1 MKTSKNLV
9 ALTVLSIITY
19 ISVSF
24 FLTESINSILYY
36 SMFLFIIIMISI
48 LTISIIDQKF
58 HLYKDR
64 KKHVMKEIDK
74 NNKIIKENLLMNE
87 RFHKIDEENKKLV
100 NQALMFDELFYES
113 LDLSNQMVFVKD
125 MTGRYKYINQ
135 TFLDSYNLDKESII
149 DKTDH
154 IFLRYDRFKPV
165 IQKDLR
171 DDELLKSGVKESLI
185 TNTSIPRDFGDDII
199 IRTHKSIFTY
209 NNERFILGV
218 SSDITENELNEEKY
232 KKEIKKYEKKL
243 EKKNKLLD
251 SIRQLTRLFYSAEVA
266 TSDEF
271 EKLLMSIFDFSMDL
285 IDEAD
290 YGSIYIF
297 ENEKVKYLKSYGFDV
312 EQLNALEIPAEDFLN
327 VLSKESLVIKN
338 DEESI
343 QFIDESGE
351 YSKQIKES
359 IRITLKNKKR
369 IIGSMSFDIDASN
382 DKVFEDYSIFLM
394 NSLSKLINIIITL
407 VKSDTSEKHYEQNM
421 IKALLNMLEIHDEY
435 TNDHSIT
442 VANLSKELGLK
453 LELPMIDIDRLY
465 WAGIT
470 HDIGKI
476 EISGDI
482 LNKKE
487 KLTTEEFKK
496 IKHHPVIGYKALQK
510 LDSLNDIAK
519 YVLHHHERV
528 DGLGYPDGLSGTEI
542 PFISRILSVVDA
554 WDAMTSERSYRDSL
568 SYKVAV
574 DQLIKNKG
582 TQFDEFIVNE
592 FIELLR
598 EKRIIDEDLY
608 ETLEVKL

>member
-1 MKTSKNLV
+1 MKISK
-9 ALTVLSIITY
+9 SIIGLTIFSILSY
-19 ISVSF
+19 LGLSF
-24 FLTESINSILYY
+24 FINPMINVLYY
-36 SMFLFIIIMISI
+36 GLNIFLVIVIGIS
-48 LTISIIDQKF
+48 TISLIDQKF
-58 HLYKDR
+58 SDYKVR
-64 KKHVMKEIDK
+64 K
-74 NNKIIKENLLMNE
+74 NNVNKKIDENNNMTKNNLLMNE
-87 RFHKIDEENKKLV
+87 RYHKIDTENKRLV
-100 NQALMFDELFYES
+100 KQALMFDELFYES
-113 LDLSNQMVFVKD
+113 LDLSNQIIFVKD
-125 MTGRYKYINQ
+125 MAGKYKYINQ
-135 TFLDSYNLDKESII
+135 TFLDLYNLDKESII
-149 DKTDH
+149 DKTDNVF
-154 IFLRYDRFKPV
+154 IRYNRFGPV
-165 IQKDLR
+165 IEKDLR
-171 DDELLKSGVKESLI
+171 DDAFLKSGQKKSLETDSI
-185 TNTSIPRDFGDDII
+185 IPRDDGHDVII
-199 IRTHKSIFTY
+199 HTHKSLFTY
-209 NNERFILGV
+209 NNEQFILGV
-218 SSDITENELNEEKY
+218 SSDVTENELNEEKY
-232 KKEIKKYEKKL
+232 KEEIKKYEKKL

-271 EKLLMSIFDFSMDL
+271 EKLLINIFDFSMNL
-285 IDEAD
+285 IEEAD

-297 ENEKVKYLKSYGFDV
+297 EDEKVKYLKSYGFNIH
-312 EQLNALEIPAEDFLN
+312 ELNALEIPEEDFYEL
-327 VLSKESLVIKN
+327 LSKQSLVIKN
-338 DEESI
+338 TEASL
-343 QFIDESGE
+343 QFIDETGNYTNS
-351 YSKQIKES
+351 IKES
-359 IRITLKNKKR
+359 IRIALKNKNR
-369 IIGSMSFDIDASN
+369 VIGSMSFDIDAAH

-435 TNDHSIT
+435 TNDHSVT
-442 VANLSKELGLK
+442 VANLSKELGLR

-476 EISGDI
+476 EISADI

-496 IKHHPVIGYKALQK
+496 IKHHPVIGYKALIK

-519 YVLHHHERV
+519 YVLHHHERI

-542 PFISRILSVVDA
+542 PLISRVLSVVDA

-574 DQLIKNKG
+574 DQLLKNKG

-598 EKRIIDEDLY
+598 EKDIITEELY
-608 ETLEVKL
+608 ESLGVKL

>member
-9 ALTVLSIITY
+9 ALTVVSILTY
-19 ISVSF
+19 ISVSL
-24 FLTESINSILYY
+24 FLAESINSILYY
-36 SMFLFIIIMISI
+36 SMFLMIVTVISV
-48 LTISIIDQKF
+48 LTISIVDQKF

-64 KKHVMKEIDK
+64 KKQVMKEIDK
-74 NNKIIKENLLMNE
+74 NNKITKENLLMNE
-87 RFHKIDEENKKLV
+87 RYHKIDEENKGLV

-113 LDLSNQMVFVKD
+113 LDLSNQIIFVKD

-149 DKTDH
+149 DKTDN
-154 IFLRYDRFKPV
+154 IFLRYDHFYPV

-171 DDELLKSGVKESLI
+171 DDELLKSGLKESLTTDSI
-185 TNTSIPRDFGDDII
+185 IPRAKDHDII
-199 IRTHKSIFTY
+199 IRTHKSIFSY

-232 KKEIKKYEKKL
+232 KEEIKKYEKKL

-271 EKLLMSIFDFSMDL
+271 EKLLINIFDFSMNL
-285 IDEAD
+285 IEESD

-297 ENEKVKYLKSYGFDV
+297 EDDKVKYLKSYGFDV
-312 EQLNALEIPAEDFLN
+312 QQLNALEIPAEDFLN
-327 VLSKESLVIKN
+327 VLSKESLIIKN
-338 DEESI
+338 DEESM
-343 QFIDESGE
+343 QFIDESGD
-351 YSKQIKES
+351 YSTQIKES
-359 IRITLKNKKR
+359 IRITLKNKNK
-369 IIGSMSFDIDASN
+369 IIGSMSFDIDASH

-435 TNDHSIT
+435 TNDHSVT
-442 VANLSKELGLK
+442 VANLSKELGLR

-476 EISGDI
+476 EISADI

-496 IKHHPVIGYKALQK
+496 IKHHPVIGYKALTK

-574 DQLIKNKG
+574 GQLIKNKG
-582 TQFDEFIVNE
+582 SQFDEFIVNE
-592 FIELLR
+592 FIELLK
-598 EKRIIDEDLY
+598 EKEIIDQELY
-608 ETLEVKL
+608 ESLEVKL